1 VVAGFDGT
9 SVMTA
14 SYGLERRLRRSHGG
28 PLDFDDSA
36 TPAQAA
42 MVVLRI
48 QSLDERHQ
56 RELGWLVHW
65 GYGSAMGIG
74 RELLARRLSP
84 AQATLVY
91 WAGLMVMTGT
101 LFPLLGGTPPPWRW
115 KRDVLLTSIVQHG
128 VYALTVGVVVDAGRR
143 PAAPTEDTDDTDSTG
158 ADEPSVLAPTTIE
171 TGPPAP
177 GRL

>member
-1 VVAGFDGT
+1 
-9 SVMTA
+9 
-14 SYGLERRLRRSHGG
+14 
-28 PLDFDDSA
+28 
-36 TPAQAA
+36 
-42 MVVLRI
+42 VVLRI

-171 TGPPAP
+171 TEPPAP

>member
-1 VVAGFDGT
+1 MAGFDGT
-9 SVMTA
+9 SAMTA

-36 TPAQAA
+36 APTHAA

-48 QSLDERHQ
+48 TSLDERHQ

-65 GYGSAMGIG
+65 GYGSAMGIV

-84 AQATLVY
+84 TKATAVY
-91 WAGLMVMTGT
+91 WSGLMVMTGT

-115 KRDVLLTSIVQHG
+115 KRDVLVTSILQHG
-128 VYALTVGVVVDAGRR
+128 VYALTVGAVVDAGRR
-143 PAAPTEDTDDTDSTG
+143 LPADATAAVEAGTEDSDDTV
-158 ADEPSVLAPTTIE
+158 E
-171 TGPPAP
+171 
-177 GRL
+177 R